1 MKRADGLR
9 VAHSQAV
16 ELGSA
21 ELPGV
26 VIHFIDGQH
35 HWFLGGTQHLGGGD
49 VRGSHALHYVGHQDD
64 HIGVGHRHLG
74 LLLDQLPDDAFR
86 VGLQTAGVQ
95 QDEMEVFP
103 PGVGHQT
110 VAGGAGHIADDGLTP
125 ADDPVEEGRLADV
138 RPADDCDYGDCQ
150 INTTIKNAQGSGA
163 FLGRTQF
170 PASRNSKTVFW
181 TCSRLCAWENATDC
195 GCSSMPSGTSS
206 P

>member
-1 MKRADGLR
+1 MKGADGLR

-21 ELPGV
+21 EFPSV
-26 VIHFIDGQH
+26 VVDFIDGQH
-35 HWFLGGTQHLGGGD
+35 HRFLGGTQHLGGGD
-49 VRGSHALHYVGHQDD
+49 VRGSHAFHHVGHQDD
-64 HIGVGHRHLG
+64 HVGVGHRHLG

-86 VGLQTAGVQ
+86 VGFQTARVQ
-95 QDEMEVFP
+95 QDEMVVLP

-110 VAGGAGHIADDGLTP
+110 VAGGSRHVADDGLTS

-138 RPADDCDYGDCQ
+138 RPAYDCDYGDCQ
-150 INTTIKNAQGSGA
+150 INTTSNDAREFGPV
-163 FLGRTQF
+163 LGRTQF

-181 TCSRLCAWENATDC
+181 ACSRLCAWVNTTDC
-195 GCSSMPSGTSS
+195 GCSSMPRGTSS